1 MKSAIAA
8 ALAAS
13 SMFIA
18 GNAIAADA
26 TIYDP
31 APAPVAAA
39 AYDWTGLYLGVHA
52 GITTGD
58 FDYDAGPVGGPALLG
73 VSVSGSGFVAGAQ
86 IGYDWQSGPWVF
98 GALADIAFSNHEAS
112 LSASLAGL
120 GSVEAES
127 QLNYLG
133 TVRGRVG
140 YAFDRA
146 LFYAHGGFAYGETE
160 QTIEVSGVEVYND
173 STGRTGWTIGAGLEY
188 ALTDRIS
195 FGTEYSYVDLG
206 DEEIFSDP
214 AVAFVDEDVSFH
226 TIKAVIN
233 FRF

>member
-1 MKSAIAA
+1 MKSAIVAA
-8 ALAAS
+8 VAASSLFVAGNALAA
-13 SMFIA
+13 
-18 GNAIAADA
+18 DA
-26 TIYDP
+26 VVYDQ

-39 AYDWTGLYLGVHA
+39 APYDWTGLYLGVHA

-58 FDYDAGPVGGPALLG
+58 FDYEAGPAGGPALLG
-73 VSVSGSGFVAGAQ
+73 ASVSGSGFIGGAQ

-112 LSASLAGL
+112 LSASLG
-120 GSVEAES
+120 GIGIEAES

-140 YAFDRA
+140 YAFDRV
-146 LFYAHGGFAYGETE
+146 LFYGHGGFAYGETE
-160 QTIEVSGVEVYND
+160 QTIEIGGVEVYND

-206 DEEIFSDP
+206 DEEIYSDP
-214 AVAFVDEDVSFH
+214 TTFVDEDVSFH